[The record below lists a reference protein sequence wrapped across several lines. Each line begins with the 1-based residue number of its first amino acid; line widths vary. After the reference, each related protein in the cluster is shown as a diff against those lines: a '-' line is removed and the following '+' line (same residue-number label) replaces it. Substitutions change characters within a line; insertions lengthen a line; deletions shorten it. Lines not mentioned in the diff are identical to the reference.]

1 MPNNATAKTKWA
13 PRKRLLASLA
23 AIAIAV
29 VGIGLYAGHQRTY
42 VHIGSR
48 SYVAEV
54 ASTPAAQQQGLS
66 NRTSFSSRQAMLFSY
81 ARPQQLCFWM
91 KDMYFSLDILWL
103 DSDHRVVKLEQNV
116 SPKTYPRA
124 FCAKAQYVVEL
135 RAGQAT
141 ANGVRVGQKIDF

>member
-13 PRKRLLASLA
+13 PRQRLLATLA
-23 AIAIAV
+23 ALAIIV
-29 VGIGLYAGHQRTY
+29 VGAGLYAGHHRTY

-54 ASTPAAQQQGLS
+54 AATPAAQEQGLS

-81 ARPQQLCFWM
+81 DRPQQLCFWM
-91 KDMYFSLDILWL
+91 KDMYFSLDMIWL
-103 DSDHRVVKLEQNV
+103 DSDHRVVKLQQNV
-116 SPKTYPRA
+116 SPKTYPQA
-124 FCAKAQYVVEL
+124 FCALGQYVIEV
-135 RAGQAT
+135 RAGQVA